1 MSKVDIQK
9 AALEIFKNME
19 LEGTSTASSE
29 VYEEKWIYA
38 QTVTAN
44 ANIMTRAF
52 IDHIHLQ
59 MTNKT
64 K

>member
-19 LEGTSTASSE
+19 LEGSFTASSE
-29 VYEEKWIYA
+29 VYEEKWTYA
-38 QTVTAN
+38 QTVTAY
-44 ANIMTRAF
+44 ANVMTRAF

-59 MTNKT
+59 ITNKS

>member
-1 MSKVDIQK
+1 MSKVDIQN

-19 LEGTSTASSE
+19 LEGAFTASSE
-29 VYEEKWIYA
+29 VYEEKWTYA

-44 ANIMTRAF
+44 ANVMTRAF

-59 MTNKT
+59 ITNKS